1 MSLFLITFFL
11 LYTGMHLYAY
21 LKAKSSLSFSTV
33 TSIFV
38 IIFML
43 TMIFAPVLIRLSEK
57 HGFEEL
63 ARILSYVGY
72 TWMGLLLLFTSASLI
87 IDFYHLL
94 TYLVSLIVK
103 KNLIA
108 LAPSSK
114 FSFFVP
120 LILSITVAT
129 YGYFEAKHIR
139 TERITVK
146 TSKIPEEVG
155 RLKIV
160 QISDVH
166 VGLIIRE
173 ERLKNM
179 LDKVKTED
187 PDILVSTGDLV
198 DGQINSLSGLS
209 ELFRE
214 INPRYGKFAIT
225 GNHEFYAG
233 LHQALDFTERAG
245 FTILRGESLT
255 VGGLINIA
263 GVDDIAGERYGL
275 HRKVDEKE
283 LLSGLPKE
291 KFTLFLK
298 HRPLIDKN
306 ANGFFDL
313 QLSGH
318 THKGQLFPF
327 SLITKLYYPA
337 DSGCLRLLN
346 NSYLYVSRGAGTWG
360 PPIRFLSPPEIT
372 VIELI
377 HEDEK

>member
-1 MSLFLITFFL
+1 
-11 LYTGMHLYAY
+11 MHLYAY